1 MTRAGFILA
10 AAALVVVALRMPAP
24 SLPDPLP
31 DGAVLVEEYRLGQS
45 RFVSCPWALSDG
57 RRASVYVAATRDASG
72 FDISFL
78 EGGEVKE
85 MVSGEVTGGTGAA
98 RIDNPREIGIS
109 SALVEF
115 AHSDGAVGVVA
126 FGEGLLAGDLCTG
139 SLPSTWHLPGGS
151 TMGGEELNLRLFN
164 PFTTDARLD
173 LWVLSELGTEA
184 AESLEALTVPAGRTR
199 VVSLDEILAGRN
211 SLSIIVRPT
220 LGSVIPVMELDT
232 GTDTAVWP
240 GTGSSEGWEFPVA
253 GVEGLE
259 TALVLTN
266 EASLEVDFLVELFD
280 DTATF
285 MAPMSGTIEG
295 PGQVRV
301 ELDELPASVFGIRVT
316 GDGPFGAALVGRSDT
331 AIAAT
336 SGTPTNSSEWL
347 VLGPQA
353 VPADA
358 RLRLLNAGVVD
369 IDVTYTALTASGEEL
384 PTSIVLAAGT
394 VETVA
399 VTVSEAVGVYVS
411 GNGVFSVG
419 WWAEAQGAAVFA
431 GGVPI
436 G

>member
-1 MTRAGFILA
+1 MIRAGFILA

-115 AHSDGAVGVVA
+115 APSDGAVGVVA

-173 LWVLSELGTEA
+173 LWALSELGTEA

>member
-1 MTRAGFILA
+1 M
-10 AAALVVVALRMPAP
+10 
-24 SLPDPLP
+24 
-31 DGAVLVEEYRLGQS
+31 
-45 RFVSCPWALSDG
+45 
-57 RRASVYVAATRDASG
+57 
-72 FDISFL
+72 
-78 EGGEVKE
+78 
-85 MVSGEVTGGTGAA
+85 
-98 RIDNPREIGIS
+98 
-109 SALVEF
+109 
-115 AHSDGAVGVVA
+115 
-126 FGEGLLAGDLCTG
+126 
-139 SLPSTWHLPGGS
+139 
-151 TMGGEELNLRLFN
+151 
-164 PFTTDARLD
+164 
-173 LWVLSELGTEA
+173 
-184 AESLEALTVPAGRTR
+184 
-199 VVSLDEILAGRN
+199 
-211 SLSIIVRPT
+211 RPT
-220 LGSVIPVMELDT
+220 QGSVIPVMELDT

-259 TALVLTN
+259 TTLVLTN
-266 EASLEVDFLVELFD
+266 EASLEVNFLVELFD

-285 MAPMSGTIEG
+285 MAPLSGTIEG
-295 PGQVRV
+295 PGQVHV

-336 SGTPTNSSEWL
+336 SGTPTNSSAWL

-384 PTSIVLAAGT
+384 PTSMVLAAGT

-399 VTVSEAVGVYVS
+399 VTDPEAVGVYVS

-419 WWAEAQGAAVFA
+419 WWAEAQGAAVFT